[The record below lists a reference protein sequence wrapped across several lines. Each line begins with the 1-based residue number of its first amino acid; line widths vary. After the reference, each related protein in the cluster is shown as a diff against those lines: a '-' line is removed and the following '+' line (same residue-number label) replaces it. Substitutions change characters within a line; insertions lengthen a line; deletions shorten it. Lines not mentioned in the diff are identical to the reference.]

1 MKKKTPTKKK
11 KTGKRRARA
20 KPTIEAPP
28 VDAPDGADVAALGD
42 PPAVPVADVEPKQPI
57 PIQRN
62 RRPWRIVACDG
73 GRSLGRLV
81 RVGKSLSA
89 CEYYSSRFRLHRAG
103 FVEGTDYMVQNRE
116 RLKWNVML
124 ITDPLWEVLAAKKP
138 SRST

>member
-1 MKKKTPTKKK
+1 MKKK

-20 KPTIEAPP
+20 RPTPACPP
-28 VDAPDGADVAALGD
+28 IDAPEVADVLALGD
-42 PPAVPVADVEPKQPI
+42 PPAVPAAEDDPKQPI

>member
-1 MKKKTPTKKK
+1 MKKKKPSKKRK
-11 KTGKRRARA
+11 PVKRRARA
-20 KPTIEAPP
+20 KPTLVCPP
-28 VDAPDGADVAALGD
+28 VD
-42 PPAVPVADVEPKQPI
+42 PPAAPTADVEPKQPI

-62 RRPWRIVACDG
+62 RRPWRIVECDG